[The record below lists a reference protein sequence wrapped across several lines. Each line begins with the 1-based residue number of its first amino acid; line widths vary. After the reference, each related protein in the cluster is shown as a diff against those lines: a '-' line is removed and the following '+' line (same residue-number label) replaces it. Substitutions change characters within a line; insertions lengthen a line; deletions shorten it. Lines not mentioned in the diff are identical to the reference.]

1 MGDTVNGS
9 KVYEESA
16 RQVAGGVQGATGA
29 PTGGRTRTVW
39 RKGVGARLGTAGW
52 LCCREREIIK
62 MMMMRDEAL
71 ATMRPVLVL
80 SCRQWVYPRKKKTL
94 QSVVIM
100 EDLQRAADID
110 SQLAAGSIMNQILD
124 DQETGAEM
132 LCDMLGIDSG
142 MMDADLNSA
151 THLTASDVEEEVD
164 VVNEELEQE
173 GDGDIHGGATSDDPD
188 ENSEGPPRD
197 GKLKKPTPSVPHE
210 P

>member
-100 EDLQRAADID
+100 EDLQRAVDID

-132 LCDMLGIDSG
+132 LCDMSDNMLGIDSG

-151 THLTASDVEEEVD
+151 THLTASDVKEEVD
-164 VVNEELEQE
+164 AGSAGEEQWPAGSLSNEASQARP
-173 GDGDIHGGATSDDPD
+173 HCAAGGACAG
-188 ENSEGPPRD
+188 EI
-197 GKLKKPTPSVPHE
+197 
-210 P
+210 